1 MKKVKPIYK
10 SDCCNTTFETK
21 SNGLY
26 SYYVCHN
33 CHDKTTPK
41 KLDMRKKENKILV
54 GKGSG
59 KMLSRALNN
68 STPSKSISAKLN
80 PNVPL
85 KESKRKLVNKS
96 MSLKK
101 AKKKLNLVLPP
112 QKIGN
117 KMVKGMTKDE
127 LNERIVANSKKKP
140 RVTRKVVDEFPDLS
154 LEPYKIDG
162 DDEFKI
168 NKKASNLVFKSSA
181 WWEYMKAK
189 KLKSGEFQ
197 IKVLGETITILPN
210 ITILRIGNDSKQIS
224 GNNKFLLLEKKVQ
237 EFMVTLTKEL
247 PNNMDKGEN
256 RYFLADKKAF
266 EFAIAKYPKVPKMF
280 WFFAFI
286 TLLTDAPSELNS
298 KRVNR
303 ILNKFFT
310 SKTK

>member
-1 MKKVKPIYK
+1 MKKPKPIYK

-33 CHDKTTPK
+33 CHNKTNPK
-41 KLDMRKKENKILV
+41 KLDMRKKENKKLV

-68 STPSKSISAKLN
+68 STPSKSI
-80 PNVPL
+80 
-85 KESKRKLVNKS
+85 
-96 MSLKK
+96 
-101 AKKKLNLVLPP
+101 KKKLSPILPP
-112 QKIGN
+112 QRVGGKL
-117 KMVKGMTKDE
+117 VKGLTKEE

-140 RVTRKVVDEFPDLS
+140 RATRKVFDEFPDLS

-168 NKKASNLVFKSSA
+168 NKKASNLVFKSNA

-197 IKVLGETITILPN
+197 IKVLGETITIIPN

-247 PNNMDKGEN
+247 PNNMNKGEG

-286 TLLTDAPSELNS
+286 TLLTDSPSELNS

>member
-1 MKKVKPIYK
+1 MKKPKPIYK

-33 CHDKTTPK
+33 CHNKTNPK
-41 KLDMRKKENKILV
+41 KLDMRKKENKPV
-54 GKGSG
+54 KKKGSG

-68 STPSKSISAKLN
+68 STPSKSI
-80 PNVPL
+80 
-85 KESKRKLVNKS
+85 
-96 MSLKK
+96 
-101 AKKKLNLVLPP
+101 KKKLSPILPP
-112 QKIGN
+112 QRVGGKL
-117 KMVKGMTKDE
+117 VKGLTKEE
-127 LNERIVANSKKKP
+127 LNKRQLATNSKKQP
-140 RVTRKVVDEFPDLS
+140 RAKLKLGNAPDFRKLSGKKVAVTPDLDG
-154 LEPYKIDG
+154 EPYVIKEEDYYKEDKPLIEG
-162 DDEFKI
+162 KL
-168 NKKASNLVFKSSA
+168 KSNTS

-189 KLKSGEFQ
+189 KMKDGEFT

-210 ITILRIGNDSKQIS
+210 ITILRIGHDSKQLS

-286 TLLTDAPSELNS
+286 TLISENYSELNS
-298 KRVNR
+298 KRTKR
-303 ILNKFFT
+303 LLNKFFS